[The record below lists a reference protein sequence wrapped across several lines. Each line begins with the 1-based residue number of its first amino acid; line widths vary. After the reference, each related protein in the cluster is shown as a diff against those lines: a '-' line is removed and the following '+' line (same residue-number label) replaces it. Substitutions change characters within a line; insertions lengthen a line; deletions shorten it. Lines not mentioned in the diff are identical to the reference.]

1 MSHLMYECVS
11 VPFARRENSP
21 KIHYLLIF
29 PLSLTANKCQTQ
41 NILYKNE
48 IRAIGLHNV
57 GGGRPGGEWCFEKER
72 NHTCATFRLAAF
84 VGGCISPRRFEC
96 KSVNKINA

>member
-72 NHTCATFRLAAF
+72 NHVPPRSAWQRLLGVALAREDLSAK
-84 VGGCISPRRFEC
+84 VST
-96 KSVNKINA
+96 K